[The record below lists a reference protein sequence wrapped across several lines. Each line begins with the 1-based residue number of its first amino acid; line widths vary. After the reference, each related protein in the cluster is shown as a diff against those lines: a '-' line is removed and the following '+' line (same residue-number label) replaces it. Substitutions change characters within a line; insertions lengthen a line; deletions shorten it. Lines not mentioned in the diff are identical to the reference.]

1 MISLF
6 EMIIILLELGIP
18 LSHYLGIR
26 ELAQLEQTS
35 QELQSRIT
43 NRLWWETL
51 QLEFGF
57 TAMHLYPGSISLQRI
72 EQKQAYTVSYMWRD
86 IDKGVTKDPYSSDT
100 CATHINQETPYGVLE
115 ESTIPRINHSR
126 LCRFLLRNPN
136 RPRLPPIVLPKQC
149 GT

>member
-6 EMIIILLELGIP
+6 EMIIILLDIGLP
-18 LSHYLGIR
+18 VSHYLGIR
-26 ELAQLEQTS
+26 ELAQLEITS
-35 QELQSRIT
+35 HKLRKYIT
-43 NRLWWETL
+43 KRLWWETL
-51 QLEFGF
+51 QREFGF

-86 IDKGVTKDPYSSDT
+86 IDKGVPKDPYSSDT

-115 ESTIPRINHSR
+115 ESTIPRINYSR

-136 RPRLPPIVLPKQC
+136 RPRLPPTVLPK
-149 GT
+149 